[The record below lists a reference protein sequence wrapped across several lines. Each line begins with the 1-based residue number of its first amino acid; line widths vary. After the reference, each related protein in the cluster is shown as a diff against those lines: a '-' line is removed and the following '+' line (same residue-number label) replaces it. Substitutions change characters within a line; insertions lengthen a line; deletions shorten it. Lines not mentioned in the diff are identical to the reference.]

1 MGVCFLGLAF
11 QAREGWRTPG
21 LFAYHRSMSDALSP
35 ELLDQSA
42 GAIAEALA
50 ARRVGALELTEA
62 AISRIETRDQRLNAV
77 VVRDFDRAREAAKAA
92 DEALAAGQRGPL
104 LGVPMTVKESNN
116 VAGLRTCWGTPMFGD
131 WKAIADA
138 VAVARL
144 KAAGAII
151 LGKTNVPP
159 FLADWQ
165 SNNPIYGRTRNPWNL
180 ERTPGGSSG
189 GAAAA
194 VASGMSPLELGSDI
208 GGSIRVPAAFCGI
221 YGHKPSYELV
231 PSRGHQPPGI
241 DGAPAPLAVVGPL
254 ARTAADLDLALD
266 VLAGPD
272 GDTAKGW
279 RLALPAPRHARL
291 ADYRVLILDQHPA
304 AATDGEVRAAL
315 ANLAAD
321 LERAG
326 ATVAR
331 SSPLLPDLA
340 AVHAT
345 YGAMLNTVM
354 TRGSPQPAPVDAHGW
369 LDLLDTQLGLQRR
382 WAALAEAFDVVI
394 APAFGRTAY
403 PHDDEPDTARRVQ
416 IIDGAPTPYFDQ
428 LAWPGIATLLSLPAT
443 AVPVGLSAD
452 GMPIGAQIIG
462 AALEDR
468 TTIHFAKLLEHAF
481 GGFRAPP
488 GL

>member
-1 MGVCFLGLAF
+1 
-11 QAREGWRTPG
+11 
-21 LFAYHRSMSDALSP
+21 MSDPHSL
-35 ELLDQSA
+35 EHLDQSA
-42 GAIAEALA
+42 GAIAQALA
-50 ARRVGALELTEA
+50 DRRVSALELTEA
-62 AISRIETRDQRLNAV
+62 AIARIETRDRPLNAV
-77 VVRDFDRAREAAKAA
+77 VVRDFDRARAAAKAA
-92 DEALAAGQRGPL
+92 DAALAAGERRPL

-131 WKAIADA
+131 WKAATDA

-180 ERTPGGSSG
+180 DRSPGGSSG

-194 VASGMSPLELGSDI
+194 VSAGMSPLELGSDI
-208 GGSIRVPAAFCGI
+208 GGSIRVPAAFCGV
-221 YGHKPSYELV
+221 YGHKPSYEIV
-231 PSRGHQPPGI
+231 PSRGHQPPGM

-254 ARTAADLDLALD
+254 AQTASDLQLALD

-272 GDTAKGW
+272 GAAAKGW
-279 RLALPAPRHARL
+279 RLELPAPRQARL
-291 ADYRVLILDQHPA
+291 ADYRILILDQHPA
-304 AATDGEVRAAL
+304 CATDGEVRAAL
-315 ANLAAD
+315 EALAGN

-326 ATVAR
+326 TKVAR
-331 SSPLLPDLA
+331 ASPLLPDLA
-340 AVHAT
+340 ALHAT

-369 LDLLDTQLGLQRR
+369 LGLLDAQLGLQRQ
-382 WAALAEAFDVVI
+382 WAALAESFDVVI

-403 PHDDEPDTARRVQ
+403 PHDDEPDNARRVLQ
-416 IIDGAPTPYFDQ
+416 IDGAPTPYFDQ
-428 LAWPGIATLLSLPAT
+428 LAWPGIATLLGLPAT
-443 AVPVGLSAD
+443 AVPLGLSAD
-452 GMPIGAQIIG
+452 GLPIGAQLIG

-468 TTIHFAKLLEHAF
+468 TTIHFAGLLEQAF
-481 GGFRAPP
+481 GGFRPP
-488 GL
+488 PAR

>member
-1 MGVCFLGLAF
+1 
-11 QAREGWRTPG
+11 
-21 LFAYHRSMSDALSP
+21 MSPD
-35 ELLDQSA
+35 LLDQSA
-42 GAIAEALA
+42 GAMAEALA

-62 AISRIETRDQRLNAV
+62 AIARIEIRDKALNAV
-77 VVRDFDRAREAAKAA
+77 VVRDFDRAREAARAA
-92 DEALAAGQRGPL
+92 DAALAAGQSAPL

-131 WKAIADA
+131 WKATSDA

-159 FLADWQ
+159 FLSDWQ

-180 ERTPGGSSG
+180 DRSPGGSSG

-208 GGSIRVPAAFCGI
+208 GGSIRVPAAFCGV
-221 YGHKPSYELV
+221 YGHKPSYEIV

-254 ARTAADLDLALD
+254 ARTAADLDLAMD

-272 GDTAKGW
+272 GDAATGW
-279 RLALPAPRHARL
+279 RLVLPAPRHARL
-291 ADYRVLILDQHPA
+291 ADYRVLILDQHPI

-315 ANLAAD
+315 ARLAAD
-321 LERAG
+321 LEGAGVKVSRA
-326 ATVAR
+326 
-331 SSPLLPDLA
+331 SPLLPDLA
-340 AVHAT
+340 ALHST

-369 LDLLDTQLGLQRR
+369 LGLLDAQLGLQRQ
-382 WAALAEAFDVVI
+382 WAVLAETFDVVI

-403 PHDDEPDTARRVQ
+403 PHDDEPDTARRVH
-416 IIDGAPTPYFDQ
+416 IIEGAPTPYFDQ
-428 LAWPGIATLLSLPAT
+428 LAWPGIATLLGLPAT
-443 AVPVGLSAD
+443 AIPLGLSAD
-452 GMPIGAQIIG
+452 GLPIGAQVIG

-468 TTIHFAKLLEHAF
+468 TTIHVARLLEEAF
-481 GGFRAPP
+481 GGFRPP
-488 GL
+488 PASVAGQ